1 MKKQHEPAYPARVR
15 QKWYFL
21 LEKAGWT
28 AERICKEY
36 GVSKKTLYKWRRKDG
51 GSRAYIPKRPQPKLK
66 LSSDL
71 IAFIEQ
77 EKRRGNPGPLKLSLM
92 IKRRFSIAVSS
103 TIVYRLLKR
112 KGLIRKP
119 QKKLPWYTPLKEP
132 LIPTYPGDIVQMDAK
147 YLWRD
152 SKRVY
157 QRTFVDIYTGME
169 RAIVTDTMESIDT
182 VRAFETAA
190 AYFPFRINGVQTDNG
205 SENRG
210 DFHAYLVERG
220 IAHHFI
226 PKRSPQWNGAV
237 ERTHRSN
244 DDEYHLDPDRPWST
258 FEEYQDWFNTERIH
272 LGKYLNGLTPMEKY
286 RQWAVSSPQGV
297 NCSCCYKIRPI
308 VQKR

>member
-1 MKKQHEPAYPARVR
+1 MKTQHEPAYPARVR

-28 AERICKEY
+28 ADRLCREY
-36 GVSKKTLYKWRRKDG
+36 GISKKTLYKWRRKDR
-51 GSRAYIPKRPQPKLK
+51 GSREHVPKRPQPKQK
-66 LSSDL
+66 LSPE
-71 IAFIEQ
+71 IVAFVVEA
-77 EKRRGNPGPLKLSLM
+77 KGRGNPGPLKLSLM
-92 IKRRFSIAVSS
+92 VKRRFGITVSS

-112 KGLIRKP
+112 KELIRKP

-132 LIPTYPGDIVQMDAK
+132 LVPRYPGDVVQMDAK
-147 YLWRD
+147 YLWQEGR
-152 SKRVY
+152 RVY

-169 RAIVTDTMESIDT
+169 RAIVTGTMESIDT
-182 VRAFETAA
+182 VRAFVEAE
-190 AYFPFRINGVQTDNG
+190 AYFPFTVCGVQTDNG

-210 DFHAYLVERG
+210 DFHAYLVARG

-244 DDEYHLDPDRPWST
+244 DEEYHLDPHRPWTS
-258 FEEYQDWFNTERIH
+258 FDEYQDWFNQERIH

-286 RQWAVSSPQGV
+286 RQWAEESPQGV
-297 NCSCCYKIRPI
+297 N
-308 VQKR
+308 